1 MNTLRKYKEHLF
13 NNTTDGYIQLI
24 RFEENRS
31 LKIYSTE
38 INGLRDIV
46 EELEGEKDTFITPNT
61 MYKPF
66 RSVENIRQFRSLYM
80 DLDKIEGDK
89 HYITYKIFELA
100 EKEEIPKPTMISD
113 SGRGLHVYWR
123 IKNAP
128 YGALNTWQEL
138 QDMLYY
144 KLKKYGADRKA
155 TDGARVLRLPN
166 TINSKNNA
174 ICRVLY
180 IDDEIEYTMYDLRE
194 KYLSYNHKK
203 IIAAAKKENNKV
215 ITNSFFNSYS
225 LHIARAEDLITL
237 CELRKYNVIGYRNM
251 ILHCF
256 TYWKG
261 IYIRDLEEL
270 ENQVKELNN
279 NFREPLK
286 ESEVRAIIRCVP
298 KAIEKF
304 IAYEQGIRTG
314 EQKRVTKGMRDK
326 EGYWYKNETL
336 IERLEITEEEQSKL
350 KTIIGTRIKYDR
362 NNKKRNIARR
372 NEEGLTPR
380 EQKKQEKEKQ
390 IKDLINKGFN
400 MNQVAKELGVN
411 RSTISRSYKHLF

>member
-80 DLDKIEGDK
+80 DLDSIEGDK

-237 CELRKYNVIGYRNM
+237 CELRKYNVIGCRNM

-279 NFREPLK
+279 NFIEPLK
-286 ESEVRAIIRCVP
+286 ESEVRAIIRCIP

-314 EQKRVTKGMRDK
+314 EKKRVTKGMRDK

-362 NNKKRNIARR
+362 NNKRRTPR

-380 EQKKQEKEKQ
+380 EQQKKEKEKQ